1 MKRGIVLLTVTGIA
15 ALGIHGVYTSSQQ
28 TPGSGAGPTAEERM
42 RVDGA
47 EAASLSGET
56 GSAGAATA
64 HTPLWTVL
72 DEASQPE
79 LPPFPEDWS
88 TAGRVLVRVD
98 ATLGAAPSWRVGD
111 VLSIPLPQLG
121 TTYRPEIG
129 AVNDGLG
136 RSRSATGKIIG
147 ADGLHRRFV
156 VTVGARS
163 AFAHIDTPEGTYE
176 LVAWRNVG
184 WLLPTASRMAGIDP
198 DEPDYILRDGDRS

>member
-1 MKRGIVLLTVTGIA
+1 M
-15 ALGIHGVYTSSQQ
+15 
-28 TPGSGAGPTAEERM
+28 
-42 RVDGA
+42 
-47 EAASLSGET
+47 
-56 GSAGAATA
+56 A

-72 DEASQPE
+72 NEASQPE

-88 TAGRVLVRVD
+88 TAGRVLVKVD
-98 ATLGAAPSWRVGD
+98 ATLGAAPNWRVGD

-129 AVNDGLG
+129 AVNGGLG
-136 RSRSATGKIIG
+136 GSRSATGKIVG

-156 VTVGARS
+156 VTVGAGG
-163 AFAHIDTPEGTYE
+163 AFAYIDTLEGTYE

-184 WLLPTASRMAGIDP
+184 WLLPTASMMAGIDP